1 MKLSIHFSDKY
12 YILYYILFLLIKWLL
27 ILFLFYYDYI
37 LFFKKTSHQIL
48 FQTHSY
54 LNIIVELICLNTRLN
69 GTSPISKL
77 LTLNHLSLRKTLLRI
92 HRSSPKSILNIDNPT
107 GLKLLTRL
115 RFSHNFS
122 NWVNPWCFCSL
133 ETESLSLF
141 FLQCHLF
148 TNIRST
154 YLEEF
159 TKINLNILN
168 VCENSIVEVLL

>member
-1 MKLSIHFSDKY
+1 MKLSVHFNDKY
-12 YILYYILFLLIKWLL
+12 LLYLIPQENQPPNTLSNTFIPKYYCWTDLFKYSFVPLAINEW
-27 ILFLFYYDYI
+27 
-37 LFFKKTSHQIL
+37 KK
-48 FQTHSY
+48 
-54 LNIIVELICLNTRLN
+54 LNLETPNIESL
-69 GTSPISKL
+69 
-77 LTLNHLSLRKTLLRI
+77 LSLRKTLLRI
-92 HRSSPKSILNIDNPT
+92 DRSSPKSILNIDNPN

-122 NWVNPWCFCSL
+122 NWVDPWCFCSL

-148 TNIRST
+148 RNIRLT

>member
-1 MKLSIHFSDKY
+1 MISIISYIIFYSYWLNDYWFYSYSIMIISYSSRKPATKY
-12 YILYYILFLLIKWLL
+12 S
-27 ILFLFYYDYI
+27 
-37 LFFKKTSHQIL
+37 FKH
-48 FQTHSY
+48 
-54 LNIIVELICLNTRLN
+54 IIVELICLNTRLN